1 VLCKEIL
8 FFNGGTEIIHRM
20 LQQAEKRRE
29 TDGYPIYSIT
39 MDDLRAAV
47 EEEDFFT

>member
-1 VLCKEIL
+1 
-8 FFNGGTEIIHRM
+8 M

>member
-1 VLCKEIL
+1 MSFAESFTLSASI
-8 FFNGGTEIIHRM
+8 FFTSYRESSC
-20 LQQAEKRRE
+20 RE